1 MKQPKNGQ
9 RTNYERSSRVPL
21 FLPIIKFQ
29 GLKLVARAARRGAAA
44 QATLRNAMR
53 QYAEQSVMS
62 RAMERTVA
70 LWVEGGSKQNGVRM
84 HATDYENYVSK
95 YLLQ

>member
-29 GLKLVARAARRGAAA
+29 GLKLVARAAA

-62 RAMERTVA
+62 RAMERTRISG
-70 LWVEGGSKQNGVRM
+70 LMQP
-84 HATDYENYVSK
+84 
-95 YLLQ
+95 